1 MPIKINLALPVYGA
15 AYKSVFVRSL
25 FAALTHK
32 SLSSYAFTLSEIE
45 YTDIPFSRN
54 YLLTNFYYNKPDC
67 SHILMIDSDMG
78 FSPDL
83 IAAMLAL
90 EKPVVGTLYPRRLVD
105 LRKLHSLS
113 KLPFEKAFARSLEF
127 VGTIIE
133 PRQEMRGF
141 VRVSL
146 CGTGVFLVSRDCV
159 TEIIEKLPETVN
171 RSRYKNNKYTA
182 QFDSFLT
189 PFSKI
194 VTPDVDLPT
203 DFSFCHRWAQQ
214 CGGEIWACFDR
225 KVAHAGDLTVSAA
238 YSELYS
244 SP

>member
-1 MPIKINLALPVYGA
+1 MPTKINLALPVYGA

-32 SLSSYAFTLSEIE
+32 GLSSYAFTLSEIE

-67 SHILMIDSDMG
+67 SHMLMIDSDMG

-90 EKPVVGTLYPRRLVD
+90 EKPVVGTLYPRRLID

-113 KLPFEKAFARSLEF
+113 KLPFQKAFARSLEF

-133 PRQEMRGF
+133 PRQEMSGF

-214 CGGEIWACFDR
+214 CGGEIWASFDR
-225 KVAHAGDLTVSAA
+225 KVAHAGDMTVSAA
-238 YSELYS
+238 YSEL
-244 SP
+244 

>member
-90 EKPVVGTLYPRRLVD
+90 EKPVVGTLYPRRLID
-105 LRKLHSLS
+105 LRRLHSLS
-113 KLPFEKAFARSLEF
+113 KLPFDKAFARSLEF

-133 PRQEMRGF
+133 PRQEMSGF

-171 RSRYKNNKYTA
+171 RSRYKHNKYSA

-214 CGGEIWACFDR
+214 CGGEIWASFDR
-225 KVAHAGDLTVSAA
+225 KVAHAGDMTVSAA
-238 YSELYS
+238 YSEL
-244 SP
+244 

>member
-1 MPIKINLALPVYGA
+1 MPTKINLALPVYGA

-90 EKPVVGTLYPRRLVD
+90 EKPVVGTLYPRRLID
-105 LRKLHSLS
+105 LRRLHSLS

-133 PRQEMRGF
+133 PRQEMSGF

-214 CGGEIWACFDR
+214 CGGEIWASFDR
-225 KVAHAGDLTVSAA
+225 KVAHAGDMTVSAA
-238 YSELYS
+238 YSEL
-244 SP
+244 